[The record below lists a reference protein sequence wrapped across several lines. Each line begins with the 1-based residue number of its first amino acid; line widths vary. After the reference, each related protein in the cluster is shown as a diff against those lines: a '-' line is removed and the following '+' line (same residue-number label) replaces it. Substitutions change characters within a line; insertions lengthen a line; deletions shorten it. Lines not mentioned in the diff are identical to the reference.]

1 MIAFLEGR
9 LLSVEPDAVVLSVNG
24 LGFRVFVAPELAA
37 RMPAVGETVRLYTH
51 LVVKEDALELF
62 GLGSEAERDSFSRL
76 LGVTGIGPRT
86 ALAAVGRLG
95 PQRLWQAI
103 VHEDIALLCAVPGV
117 GKKTAR
123 RMIVELKDQ
132 AARSETAPGGDSTA
146 GLPSAVGDAVAA
158 LIALG
163 YGTGEALDAVTAV
176 AGTGGSDTAGDT
188 AELVRKA
195 LQHLGKA

>member
-9 LLSVEPDAVVLSVNG
+9 FLAAEADAVVLAVNG
-24 LGFRVFVAPELAA
+24 VGFRVFVSPELIG
-37 RMPAVGETVRLYTH
+37 RLPAIGETVRLYTH

-62 GLGSEAERDSFSRL
+62 GLGSEAERAAFLRL
-76 LGVTGIGPRT
+76 LGVSGIGPRT

-103 VHEDIALLCAVPGV
+103 VQEDTALLCAVPGV

-132 AARSETAPGGDSTA
+132 AAQAEAAPAGGAA
-146 GLPSAVGDAVAA
+146 GLSSAVGDAVAA

-176 AGTGGSDTAGDT
+176 AGSGGDDAGQDT
-188 AELVRKA
+188 AELVKKA
-195 LQHLGKA
+195 LQRLGRT